1 VIVLGVDSVTVDNN
15 VVVGRESG
23 RPIGEGPGKDGGIEL
38 MDLVEVNGR
47 SGWIIGLS
55 DGSSLA
61 RREGL
66 DTDSGSSTFLAVT
79 LVTLDDLDEVV
90 GMLPMSE
97 GELTLEKSSR
107 GWRGNSRSI
116 MVIGSSGK
124 GSGDLARGVSTC
136 SGTGI
141 GISSAS
147 TAG

>member
-23 RPIGEGPGKDGGIEL
+23 QPIGEGPGKDGGIEL
-38 MDLVEVNGR
+38 IDLVEVNGH

-79 LVTLDDLDEVV
+79 LCLTKARICI
-90 GMLPMSE
+90 MLRVCQRF
-97 GELTLEKSSR
+97 GLQR
-107 GWRGNSRSI
+107 
-116 MVIGSSGK
+116 
-124 GSGDLARGVSTC
+124 
-136 SGTGI
+136 
-141 GISSAS
+141 
-147 TAG
+147 